1 MSNKEYFEKL
11 LKDLEYIQEN
21 PRGVQAFSNKVAHPM
36 MDNHKVVEA
45 ELMKEAD
52 TAATLD
58 WLGKAFTNLGNKID
72 KNSVLKAEKAA
83 AKASEA
89 LTKQIAGAKSREEL
103 EALSK
108 ALKAFRSKFPHNS
121 KAGELAGNI
130 LKKLQGTYRTK
141 LLNFPK
147 AAEATEGAAVL
158 VKKILQNFAKGG
170 LKNASVLAKLE
181 PALMRLG
188 PKFLF
193 KLAGMPFKLA
203 LRALG
208 AIPGMQAIWVGLAA
222 YEIMD
227 MGFTAAEWY
236 QEMSQKKD
244 MDSLTGDP
252 AALIV
257 NLFRRNGQQP
267 PDANQMLQLV
277 EKFKDSFETAKK
289 DGKLDDAGAS
299 QQAIDYVARLNS
311 LKQMPLAQLK
321 GKFQAP
327 TAAPTGLKDE
337 AIKLFQINPDPVQL
351 RKDLI
356 KKYTPQPKG
365 ASLSSK
371 VIHYSQLADVGNQ
384 EAMMVLN
391 DVKRFEAL
399 YTSIGGKPFTSEQR
413 SAMFP
418 GAGASTSGQAG
429 TLAVHEIK
437 SGDTLSQIAVNY
449 RQQVPGLTWMD
460 IAKHNP
466 ETIKNP
472 NDIRIGTKI
481 NIPNKA
487 LNAPAPTG
495 YAPVNKKKEPT
506 APGKQEVTPYGQWHP
521 DTPPVAQ
528 PVAPDQNKP
537 TNDFGATKNEIET
550 VFSDQ
555 GAQQKDPAKQKSAA
569 NEMSKHLQQTAGKGN
584 PQTYAT
590 QLHELYSLNVNQNNE
605 WTDGE
610 KKLKQIF
617 QATDR
622 EDPLGVA
629 TFISAYGKIVR
640 DNRPS
645 QEQLE
650 KDVENLKLIKTYLEH
665 CELVDETDKIARFMT
680 IIERTLSGGGAVY
693 PDNMPKRHRTQ
704 PATTEEQY
712 PDPLKR
718 INSLENEN

>member
-147 AAEATEGAAVL
+147 AAEATEGTAVL

-170 LKNASVLAKLE
+170 LKNASVLAKLG

-481 NIPNKA
+481 NIPSKA

-506 APGKQEVTPYGQWHP
+506 APGKQ
-521 DTPPVAQ
+521 DTPTPGKQVPGKQEA
-528 PVAPDQNKP
+528 KP
-537 TNDFGATKNEIET
+537 QEEAEQTEPTKDIET
-550 VFSDQ
+550 AKRDLAHAIGVKESLP
-555 GAQQKDPAKQKSAA
+555 AQTTEAPGSPEAVLQEAPAKKLMDQTTYELGRHISQAA
-569 NEMSKHLQQTAGKGN
+569 KTGN
-584 PQTYAT
+584 PAEYYRV
-590 QLHELYSLNVNQNNE
+590 LHNLL
-605 WTDGE
+605 GE
-610 KKLKQIF
+610 KKLASDLTQNQILKTLHKENIPL
-617 QATDR
+617 TDEFIYAYSIEP
-622 EDPLGVA
+622 EDLA
-629 TFISAYGKIVR
+629 KKSNK
-640 DNRPS
+640 
-645 QEQLE
+645 QLE
-650 KDVENLKLIKTYLEH
+650 DDKQWISYAANSILAPAGLKEEAEKLNQQLLAPINK
-665 CELVDETDKIARFMT
+665 ELSNRGN
-680 IIERTLSGGGAVY
+680 R
-693 PDNMPKRHRTQ
+693 
-704 PATTEEQY
+704 
-712 PDPLKR
+712 
-718 INSLENEN
+718 